1 MPKLNDLNEIYGLF
15 KNNESHKFTDILN
28 LLNLNE
34 DNIKRGIM
42 FLLKYGFLSIMESKG
57 G

>member
-34 DNIKRGIM
+34 DNIKGYYVFIKIWIFVYYEVRC
-42 FLLKYGFLSIMESKG
+42 
-57 G
+57 